1 MDTKQLL
8 SRFTSLLEYKGY
20 QVNGEALTTYRDSMS
35 FSCRL
40 SGDDLP
46 ERYHSAHGNDL
57 QELEKDFNRDFA
69 EMPSAAEVRDAKFTE
84 LALILARQA
93 KERGYAEI
101 VVRQLTELSKALS
114 ENILTDQR
122 QRPHSAFDED
132 EPAPEWDA
140 DAAYLE

>member
-1 MDTKQLL
+1 MTCQ
-8 SRFTSLLEYKGY
+8 
-20 QVNGEALTTYRDSMS
+20 
-35 FSCRL
+35 
-40 SGDDLP
+40 
-46 ERYHSAHGNDL
+46 NDL

-84 LALILARQA
+84 LALVLARQA

-132 EPAPEWDA
+132 EPAPEWVA